1 MMNNTAKSADS
12 GAKSPFFSTFGTT
25 IGTFHIFPFDI
36 PSLILRYAFA
46 SLTEADRVHYGG

>member
-12 GAKSPFFSTFGTT
+12 GAKSVFFFGTT

>member
-46 SLTEADRVHYGG
+46 SLTEADRVHYE